1 VAPAVKKLKKNKNKI
16 KKIKKGS
23 KERGLILI
31 AILIQQSAEV
41 RKIMAKSFVKV
52 CLFAILIILILHIN
66 MG

>member
-1 VAPAVKKLKKNKNKI
+1 VAPAVKKKN
-16 KKIKKGS
+16 GS

-41 RKIMAKSFVKV
+41 REIMAKSFVKV

-66 MG
+66 MGL